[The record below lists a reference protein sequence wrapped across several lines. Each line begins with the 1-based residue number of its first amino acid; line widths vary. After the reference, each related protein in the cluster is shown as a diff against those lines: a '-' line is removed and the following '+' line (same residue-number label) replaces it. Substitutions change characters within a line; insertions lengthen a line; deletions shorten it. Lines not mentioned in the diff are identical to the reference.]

1 MNISGRHHN
10 TPPAEE
16 PEMTNNTVP
25 YRAALKLTREAS
37 VGLSDWDAETLE
49 MYIDNL
55 YERRADR
62 GVCMDQ
68 LEEAFDVYFT
78 CYYRA
83 GWTLMG
89 RARAEDKA
97 QSDAIIKA
105 VNEAAFAA
113 ALAEEGVCDCGCG
126 EVAEEVDAII
136 KDGTD
141 WNECD
146 DFDTLFP
153 ANVEVE
159 VEVDDIE
166 LTEDMEDEDDI
177 VLSPSWFVP
186 APVPAPAPRRS
197 RFARSV
203 EYAFAAA
210 SATYALMAADLYFT
224 YGVLPF

>member
-1 MNISGRHHN
+1 
-10 TPPAEE
+10 
-16 PEMTNNTVP
+16 MTNNTVP
-25 YRAALKLTREAS
+25 YRAVLKLTREAS

-49 MYIDNL
+49 MYIDNV
-55 YERRADR
+55 YEYNDDR
-62 GVCMDQ
+62 GVFMEWI
-68 LEEAFDVYFT
+68 EEAFDVYFT
-78 CYYRA
+78 LYYRN

-97 QSDAIIKA
+97 QSDAIINAENK
-105 VNEAAFAA
+105 AAFAA

-159 VEVDDIE
+159 VEVEVDDIE

-197 RFARSV
+197 PFARAV

-210 SATYALMAADLYFT
+210 SATYALMVADLYFT